1 MREEGDTHIRGVADE
16 LTEEDLRVAVGVVDN
31 QGEQLVDLIEE
42 IKRLS
47 VRRGWITLVG
57 FYSAYLVAEKVI
69 VTTKHN
75 DDEQYVWESQADGS
89 FTVTRDT
96 SGENLGKGTK
106 ITLFPKEDQLE
117 YLEEHRL
124 KDLIN
129 NYPEFIS
136 YPISLWVGKTTKK
149 EISDNEDEEE
159 KKDEEGKVEDID
171 EDKEKEKKK
180 KKIKE
185 VSHEWRLV
193 NKQEPIWTRKP
204 EEITTE
210 EYAALYKRLTN
221 DWEEHLSV
229 SLLRALLGSGLSFL
243 FPREHPLISLT
254 PERSKPTL
262 RCMYPMPLQ
271 NKILKVIC
279 KNLVKKCIELFFEI
293 AEDKEDYNKFYE
305 SFSKNLKLGILE
317 DSQNRTKIG
326 ELLSYYSTKSGDEMA
341 NLKEYVTRMKE
352 EQNDIYY
359 ITCASKKAVEISP
372 FLEKLERKGY
382 KVLSVVDAIDEYTVG
397 QLKEFEGKKLVPA
410 TREGLELDK
419 GEDEEER
426 SEAFT
431 ETLGKFFKGIKDFL
445 AAKVEKLLRCVV
457 IRGCEVALNRCLDY
471 AAELLVEVAI
481 ERLEGRVL
489 MTERIGFFCGFTE
502 TCQAEVMAVY
512 HVLVLLHEDAG
523 VVERQNG

>member
-1 MREEGDTHIRGVADE
+1 MKEEGDTHIRGVADE

-31 QGEQLVDLIEE
+31 QAEQLVDLIEE

-96 SGENLGKGTK
+96 SGENLGRGTK

-180 KKIKE
+180 KKIEE

-221 DWEEHLSV
+221 DWEEHLAV

-254 PERSKPTL
+254 PERSKTTL
-262 RCMYPMPLQ
+262 RCMYPMPL
-271 NKILKVIC
+271 VWTT
-279 KNLVKKCIELFFEI
+279 V
-293 AEDKEDYNKFYE
+293 
-305 SFSKNLKLGILE
+305 
-317 DSQNRTKIG
+317 RT
-326 ELLSYYSTKSGDEMA
+326 
-341 NLKEYVTRMKE
+341 
-352 EQNDIYY
+352 
-359 ITCASKKAVEISP
+359 
-372 FLEKLERKGY
+372 
-382 KVLSVVDAIDEYTVG
+382 
-397 QLKEFEGKKLVPA
+397 
-410 TREGLELDK
+410 
-419 GEDEEER
+419 
-426 SEAFT
+426 
-431 ETLGKFFKGIKDFL
+431 
-445 AAKVEKLLRCVV
+445 
-457 IRGCEVALNRCLDY
+457 
-471 AAELLVEVAI
+471 
-481 ERLEGRVL
+481 
-489 MTERIGFFCGFTE
+489 
-502 TCQAEVMAVY
+502 
-512 HVLVLLHEDAG
+512 
-523 VVERQNG
+523 